1 MFDLYLFNT
10 IVNTIWYIFTIL
22 FVLYRF
28 TSFFSYI
35 YNFSRFCGKIFT
47 GIHYIYTSV
56 TTKNV
61 KYQNINIESQST
73 PKSTFQRFKETCK
86 KKWRQLFGKESSTVI
101 PKYENVFPLV
111 ETTTLHNS
119 SGYPPNSSRYSPNSS
134 GYSPNSKS
142 YQESNSILERQLFNQ
157 KMTELIDDDSCYYDP
172 NYQSISLSDD
182 KIKFSVSNRL
192 STSLNDNDNFDID
205 NETLQTIR
213 ETMDELDK
221 EEVPYHKVI
230 KKVKFDTL
238 NKSTGENIESES
250 DSESEP
256 LFHKQIRF

>member
-111 ETTTLHNS
+111 ETTTCSDGKPGEWGAWICDGKNA
-119 SGYPPNSSRYSPNSS
+119 
-134 GYSPNSKS
+134 KS
-142 YQESNSILERQLFNQ
+142 TRTCEAPVNGGAPCPELERNHECSHGRLTEWGSWICDGKQSKKTRSCIQPTYGGNQ
-157 KMTELIDDDSCYYDP
+157 CP
-172 NYQSISLSDD
+172 N
-182 KIKFSVSNRL
+182 
-192 STSLNDNDNFDID
+192 
-205 NETLQTIR
+205 
-213 ETMDELDK
+213 
-221 EEVPYHKVI
+221 
-230 KKVKFDTL
+230 
-238 NKSTGENIESES
+238 
-250 DSESEP
+250 EP
-256 LFHKQIRF
+256 LEETEKCSNGQLTEWSNWECKGIISPLIIPLYPLTIPKTSTL

>member
-119 SGYPPNSSRYSPNSS
+119 SGYPPNS
-134 GYSPNSKS
+134 KS

-182 KIKFSVSNRL
+182 KIKFSVPNRL